1 MINNQ
6 KQVKFNEIKG
16 VLSEITFDEQFCSI
30 TIQVGHTNPRQINL
44 SSKKVYFD
52 EIIKDFKVGDNVL
65 AMFYIAST
73 KKYNRWYTT
82 AFLLSLNRN
91 D

>member
-1 MINNQ
+1 MIHNQ

-16 VLSEITFDEQFCSI
+16 VLSEINLEDEFCSI
-30 TIQVGHTNPRQINL
+30 TLEVGHTNKRQINL

-52 EIIKDFKVGDNVL
+52 DQIRDFKVGDNVL
-65 AMFYIAST
+65 AMFYIASI

-82 AFLLSLNRN
+82 AFLLSLNKN
-91 D
+91 

>member
-1 MINNQ
+1 MIHNE
-6 KQVKFNEIKG
+6 KQVKFNEVKG
-16 VLSEITFDEQFCSI
+16 VLSEINLNDEFCSI
-30 TIQVGHTNPRQINL
+30 TIEVGHSNPRQINL

-52 EIIKDFKVGDNVL
+52 EIIKDFKIGDNIL
-65 AMFYIAST
+65 AMFYVASI

-82 AFLLSLNRN
+82 AFLLSLNRK